1 MKVEKRSRLVY
12 GIVIIVT
19 IFLGL
24 ASRKYQDIL
33 PNWLGNYAGDVLWA
47 LMVFLGIGFIFKK
60 WSTLRIA
67 AMALVFS
74 FSIEISQ
81 LYHSLWIDAIRRT
94 RIGALVLGFGFLWSD
109 LVCYVIGIFIGIL
122 IEKLYKSISN

>member
-1 MKVEKRSRLVY
+1 MKINERSRVVY
-12 GIVIIVT
+12 GIAIVVT
-19 IFLGL
+19 IILGL
-24 ASRKYQDIL
+24 ASRKYQNIL
-33 PNWLGNYAGDVLWA
+33 PDWLGNYSGDVLWA
-47 LMVFLGIGFIFKK
+47 LMVFLGVGFIFTR